1 VLVTLNVRNGEII
14 QQEATS
20 SWIWAGPAQDGT
32 NVYVG
37 DANGMF
43 YGFPMTGT
51 GQPWTQ
57 QLIGTIVGSP
67 LVSDSTIVVGTEA
80 GNVYFMDN
88 TGQNARPV
96 SISGKIYATPVAA
109 GTLVLVAPTGGDS
122 LLVALDQ
129 SGATKWSFT
138 PAK

>member
-1 VLVTLNVRNGEII
+1 
-14 QQEATS
+14 
-20 SWIWAGPAQDGT
+20 
-32 NVYVG
+32 
-37 DANGMF
+37 MF